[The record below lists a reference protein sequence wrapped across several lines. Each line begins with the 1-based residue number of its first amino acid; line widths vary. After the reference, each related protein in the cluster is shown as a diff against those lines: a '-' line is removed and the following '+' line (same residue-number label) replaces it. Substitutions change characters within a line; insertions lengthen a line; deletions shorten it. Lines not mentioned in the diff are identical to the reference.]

1 MKIIYNKYL
10 PPKGFLAINLF
21 GVLFVKNKDRG
32 QLSQT
37 TMNHE
42 KIHSAQIKELLYI
55 VFYVCYIVEW
65 LFRFIQYRNAMKAY
79 YNISFERE
87 AYNNDSNLNYLKQR
101 KCFGQWRKQNEV

>member
-32 QLSQT
+32 QLST
-37 TMNHE
+37 RTMNHE

-55 VFYVCYIVEW
+55 LFYICYIVEW
-65 LFRFIQYRNAMKAY
+65 FFRLIQYRNAMKAY

-101 KCFGQWRKQNEV
+101 KCFGQWRK